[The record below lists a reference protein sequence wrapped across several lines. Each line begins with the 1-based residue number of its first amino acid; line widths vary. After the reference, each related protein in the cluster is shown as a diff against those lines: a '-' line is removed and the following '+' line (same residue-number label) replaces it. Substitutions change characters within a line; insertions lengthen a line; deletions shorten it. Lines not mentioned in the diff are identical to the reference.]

1 MTCSLREIQIEMN
14 FHLSFSDGAERVQD
28 VWEANFEAEHT
39 AICWMWM
46 VGGVWALK
54 RDWSTME
61 LSCERCSTIPIA
73 ACPRA
78 STGNKE
84 CRIARVPAEVLRPS
98 SKSERR
104 QPRTI
109 PIVLIVERDDVIA
122 TSYESTVLDA
132 GFCVGACWPDYASAG
147 KWLSAHTPDTAI
159 LDVKPQDKTCVAL
172 AEKLSAR
179 EIPFLALSN
188 YPAGT
193 PGLNRIFQS
202 VPWLEKPV
210 TPTGLQLALRSIL

>member
-1 MTCSLREIQIEMN
+1 MN
-14 FHLSFSDGAERVQD
+14 FNLSFSDSAERVQD

-61 LSCERCSTIPIA
+61 LTCGRCSAIPIA

-78 STGNKE
+78 STVNKE
-84 CRIARVPAEVLRPS
+84 CCIARVPAEVLRPS

-109 PIVLIVERDDVIA
+109 PIVLIVEQDDEIA